1 MQSQQTDALI
11 RRILGPD
18 YLALTVVHYQ
28 VSEYVAPD
36 SGCQVVVTLA
46 DTTDGDRREAIS
58 GRGVGVIDA
67 IFHGLMGHFSQ
78 AFDSLG
84 TVSFTGFEVRGCMG
98 TSRDP
103 LGLDAEAEVI
113 VRVVNAHRRPAAFT
127 GRGRSTLAAAIGA
140 VVRVVEHFVN
150 AERAFVRVHRA
161 LIDARRRRRPDL
173 VEQFTAELA
182 TLVDNT
188 SYESVAPQPVLA
200 G

>member
-1 MQSQQTDALI
+1 MRTQQTDALV
-11 RRILGPD
+11 RRILGPA
-18 YLALTVVHYQ
+18 YLALDIVHYQ
-28 VSEYVAPD
+28 VSEYVGPEG
-36 SGCQVVVTLA
+36 GCQVVVTLA
-46 DTTDGDRREAIS
+46 DTARPDRREAIT

-67 IFHGLMGHFSQ
+67 IFHGLMSHYSR

-98 TSRDP
+98 TRREP

-113 VRVVNAHRRPAAFT
+113 VKVVNAHRRPAEFSA
-127 GRGRSTLAAAIGA
+127 RGRSTLAAALAA

-150 AERAFVRVHRA
+150 AERAFVLIHRA
-161 LIDARRRRRPDL
+161 LVDARRRRRPDL

-188 SYESVAPQPVLA
+188 SYESVAPRPLQA